1 MITSGASIAARHSAT
16 RAGKTPSGT
25 AAPSVTRLSSWGIQP
40 TGVLVTGRTDG
51 PSSTPDCSS
60 PISANSVTRQAVSRI
75 LTKRNA
81 TSIRV
86 SATSATRTPVS
97 RPVNSS
103 RGPSGN
109 TCTPTSA
116 PRPDTSAR
124 PSSRPNQN
132 RPPSSASRGSAR
144 IAASSSPTHART
156 SASPPARPDSGEAT
170 ILRTRSCV
178 ADGSSPALATA
189 SATAATSR
197 IPRNWTLPRAVSSS
211 VAEPKSLATLASVA
225 SCAAVIIPPGSRIR
239 ASAPSA
245 AWCGR
250 NAPGQASASRVPAT
264 RPPYGR
270 MGRRLAALRS
280 RREAEDQGQGVFDCA
295 HRGGF
300 EGAES
305 LHESGTSDRADAAA
319 HRDAIGSY
327 TF

>member
-1 MITSGASIAARHSAT
+1 M
-16 RAGKTPSGT
+16 
-25 AAPSVTRLSSWGIQP
+25 
-40 TGVLVTGRTDG
+40 
-51 PSSTPDCSS
+51 
-60 PISANSVTRQAVSRI
+60 
-75 LTKRNA
+75 
-81 TSIRV
+81 
-86 SATSATRTPVS
+86 
-97 RPVNSS
+97 
-103 RGPSGN
+103 
-109 TCTPTSA
+109 
-116 PRPDTSAR
+116 
-124 PSSRPNQN
+124 
-132 RPPSSASRGSAR
+132 
-144 IAASSSPTHART
+144 
-156 SASPPARPDSGEAT
+156 
-170 ILRTRSCV
+170 
-178 ADGSSPALATA
+178 
-189 SATAATSR
+189 
-197 IPRNWTLPRAVSSS
+197 
-211 VAEPKSLATLASVA
+211 
-225 SCAAVIIPPGSRIR
+225 IIPPGSRIR

>member
-1 MITSGASIAARHSAT
+1 M
-16 RAGKTPSGT
+16 
-25 AAPSVTRLSSWGIQP
+25 
-40 TGVLVTGRTDG
+40 
-51 PSSTPDCSS
+51 
-60 PISANSVTRQAVSRI
+60 
-75 LTKRNA
+75 
-81 TSIRV
+81 
-86 SATSATRTPVS
+86 
-97 RPVNSS
+97 
-103 RGPSGN
+103 
-109 TCTPTSA
+109 
-116 PRPDTSAR
+116 
-124 PSSRPNQN
+124 
-132 RPPSSASRGSAR
+132 
-144 IAASSSPTHART
+144 
-156 SASPPARPDSGEAT
+156 
-170 ILRTRSCV
+170 RTRSCV

-245 AWCGR
+245 AWCRGDHPAGQPDPRQRPVGGLVCGR